1 MELKEYFVSRHGEQ
15 AKMAKALGVSP
26 SQMSQMVNGTC
37 AISNERCVAIESL
50 TDGVVT
56 RKDLRPDNWQK
67 LWPELAQQDQ
77 TNKED
82 AVS

>member
-1 MELKEYFVSRHGEQ
+1 MKLKEYFVTRHGEQ
-15 AKMAKALGVSP
+15 AKMAKTLGVST

-37 AISNERCVAIESL
+37 AISNERCVLIETITS
-50 TDGVVT
+50 GVVS

-77 TNKED
+77 MNSKD
-82 AVS
+82 AA